1 MMKALFGH
9 LSDLLREP
17 AVELLDAIVEGCY
30 VAGMTLQR
38 KVEERV
44 DARRGRVKE
53 LSNGIQ

>member
-1 MMKALFGH
+1 MMKALFEH
-9 LSDLLREP
+9 LSDLLHEP

-53 LSNGIQ
+53 LSDGIQ